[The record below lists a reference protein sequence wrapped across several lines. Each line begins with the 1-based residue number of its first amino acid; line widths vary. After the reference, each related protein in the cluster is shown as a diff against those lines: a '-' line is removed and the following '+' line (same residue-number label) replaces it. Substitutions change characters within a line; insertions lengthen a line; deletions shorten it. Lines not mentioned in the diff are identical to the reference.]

1 MFETIFTYIHIV
13 FAFHDLFFNLVLCP
27 FRFLKPMT
35 FADCIGDGI
44 QFYLTFFTCFSYP
57 VNYKFDCLPFKFIQ
71 SQELYL
77 TDSMINF
84 TLYYGSYFSCMLVSK
99 PKPILN
105 ML

>member
-1 MFETIFTYIHIV
+1 
-13 FAFHDLFFNLVLCP
+13 
-27 FRFLKPMT
+27 MT

-84 TLYYGSYFSCMLVSK
+84 TLYYASYFSCMLVSK
-99 PKPILN
+99 PEPILN
-105 ML
+105 MVLILIVHHKIMLILQSSIKIVIIRNS